1 MFNFGRSGLS
11 QKLTIMSVVSTG
23 SALLLVFIAFAATA
37 VLSHSEDARQQLSS
51 LAGVIGSNSQA
62 ALRYADRQQ
71 AGQTLATLAV
81 EDDILQAALYD
92 SDGKLLARYAAPRLR
107 AGQAAPDEVN
117 AAASAAD
124 VLAEPSGPPWAP
136 ALRVYR
142 VLREG
147 DQIAGV
153 VMLERSQLRMWLD
166 ILKNLGAAIAAAALS
181 FMMAL
186 LTAARFKG
194 SIAEPVG
201 QLIAAAQQ
209 VSRGQATPRIVHQ
222 RNDELGALINSFND
236 MLAQVEGRDAALAQ
250 YRDQLE
256 RQVSVRTEQLEKAKN
271 AAEAASQAK
280 SAFLATMSH
289 EIRTPMN
296 GVLGMTELLLAT
308 HLTEQQR
315 HYTSMVKRSGEHLL
329 VIINDIL
336 DFSKIEAGKLTVE
349 YIQFNFR
356 DLLDDIDNVF
366 SPQAQAKGLTLE
378 LDVAYNI
385 PLSIC
390 GDPNRLRQVMF
401 NLLGNAIKFTDTGQI
416 TLKVAVTHEDAQAV
430 GLRFEVHD
438 TGIGVS
444 AEARARIFDSFSQAD
459 GSTTRKHGG
468 TGLGLA
474 ISKQLVELMGGAI
487 GVDHALT
494 QGSIFWFAVHF
505 DKRRLDIDD
514 PSTATQGIRALI
526 VDEHPAS
533 RAALERQLA
542 AWRISCAHAG
552 ATDALPQ
559 LRQAAARGHGY
570 DVVLLDMQQPR
581 TSGLAL
587 AAAIRA
593 DGALASAPP
602 RLLLLSTQRNA
613 ADGVQRRAA
622 GVAFQLIKPPRDG
635 DLYDA
640 IVTPLRG
647 RDGRN
652 LHDLR
657 EGHHAR
663 ASHDAREERDGH
675 DCRDL
680 REGGDCRDLREGGG
694 SRDNRDVGDV
704 RHAADP
710 LTAAVAVAAAAT
722 QRPSSAPRHAPGL
735 AAAVASAAPPVSVL
749 SAGTRP
755 RKRRKV
761 LLAED
766 NPVNVE
772 VASAMLEGLGLDVS
786 RACNGEE
793 ALQSVQADDFDLI
806 LMDCQMPVMDGFAAT
821 TEIRRH
827 EQQHGRARSLP
838 IIAIT
843 ANALQGDRESC
854 LAAGMDDYLSKP
866 FTQQAL
872 GQTLSRWISLPRG
885 ATTAPEP
892 PLAPAPA
899 PAPAPAL
906 PADDIINQQALD
918 NIRAL
923 SPANG
928 DALLERVVHAFLN
941 DTPAHLQTLRQA
953 IAAGDAGQMR
963 KSAHSLKSSAA
974 NVGADALAQR
984 SKELEQ
990 LGRNDTTAGAAVLLA
1005 DMERSF
1011 QAARQALG
1019 AMLEKE
1025 T

>member
-1 MFNFGRSGLS
+1 MFNFERSGLS
-11 QKLTIMSVVSTG
+11 QKLTIMSVLSTG
-23 SALLLVFIAFAATA
+23 SALLLVFVAFAATS
-37 VLSHSEDARQQLSS
+37 VLSHSDDARQQLSS
-51 LAGVIGSNSQA
+51 LAGVIGNNSKT
-62 ALRYADRQQ
+62 ALLYADRRQ
-71 AGQTLATLAV
+71 AAQTLSTLAM

-92 SDGKLLARYAAPRLR
+92 SEGTLLARYLSPHLPP
-107 AGQAAPDEVN
+107 GQSGPEALTATG
-117 AAASAAD
+117 AAAD
-124 VLAEPSGPPWAP
+124 LYTERSGLPWAP
-136 ALRVYR
+136 AMRVYR
-142 VLREG
+142 IVREG
-147 DQIAGV
+147 DEASGV
-153 VMLERSQLRMWLD
+153 VMVEGSLTRMWLD
-166 ILKNLGAAIAAAALS
+166 ILKNLGAAAVAAALS

-201 QLIAAAQQ
+201 KLIAAAQQ
-209 VSRGQATPRIVHQ
+209 VSRGQATPRIVHH
-222 RNDELGALINSFND
+222 RNDELGALIDSFND

-271 AAEAASQAK
+271 AAETASQAK

-308 HLTEQQR
+308 RLSEQQR
-315 HYTSMVKRSGEHLL
+315 HYTEMVKRSGEHLL

-349 YIQFNFR
+349 YIHFNFR

-366 SPQAQAKGLTLE
+366 TPQAQAKGLQLQ
-378 LDVAYNI
+378 LDIAHNI
-385 PLSIC
+385 PLGVC

-401 NLLGNAIKFTDTGQI
+401 NLLGNAIKFTDAGQI
-416 TLKVAVTHEDAQAV
+416 TVKVVVAQEDAQAV

-494 QGSIFWFAVHF
+494 QGSVFWFAVNF
-505 DKRRLDIDD
+505 DKRRIDSDD

-526 VDEHPAS
+526 VDENPAS

-542 AWRISCAHAG
+542 AWRITCACAC
-552 ATDALPQ
+552 ANDALPR
-559 LRQAAARGHGY
+559 LRQALAGGHAY
-570 DVVLLDMQQPR
+570 DVVLLDMEQPR

-587 AAAIRA
+587 AAAIHSET
-593 DGALASAPP
+593 ALAAT
-602 RLLLLSTQRNA
+602 RLLLLSTERNA
-613 ADGVQRRAA
+613 ADSVQQREA
-622 GVAFQLIKPPRDG
+622 GVAFQLIKPPREC

-640 IVTPLRG
+640 ITTPARG
-647 RDGRN
+647 RELRPAAAN
-652 LHDLR
+652 AAPAPALLH
-657 EGHHAR
+657 
-663 ASHDAREERDGH
+663 
-675 DCRDL
+675 
-680 REGGDCRDLREGGG
+680 
-694 SRDNRDVGDV
+694 
-704 RHAADP
+704 
-710 LTAAVAVAAAAT
+710 AAVA
-722 QRPSSAPRHAPGL
+722 P
-735 AAAVASAAPPVSVL
+735 AAPPVTTLTSG
-749 SAGTRP
+749 SRP

-786 RACNGEE
+786 RASNGEE
-793 ALQSVQADDFDLI
+793 ALHSVQADDFDLI

-821 TEIRRH
+821 SEIRRH
-827 EQQHGRARSLP
+827 EQQRGRARSMP

-872 GQTLSRWISLPRG
+872 GQTLSRWISLPR
-885 ATTAPEP
+885 T
-892 PLAPAPA
+892 APAPA
-899 PAPAPAL
+899 EAPSAQ
-906 PADDIINQQALD
+906 DDTINRQALD

-928 DALLERVVHAFLN
+928 DALLERVLQAFLR
-941 DTPAHLQTLRQA
+941 DTPQHLHTIQQA
-953 IAAGDAGQMR
+953 ISAGDAGQLR
-963 KSAHSLKSSAA
+963 KAAHSLKSSSA
-974 NVGADALAQR
+974 NVGADALAR
-984 SKELEQ
+984 HSKELEQ
-990 LGRNDTTAGAAVLLA
+990 LGRNNTTAGAAALLA
-1005 DMERSF
+1005 DMEHSF

-1019 AMLEKE
+1019 ALLEKE

>member
-1 MFNFGRSGLS
+1 MFNQERSGLS
-11 QKLTIMSVVSTG
+11 HKLTLMSVLSTG
-23 SALLLVFIAFAATA
+23 SALLLVFVVFAATS
-37 VLSHSEDARQQLSS
+37 VLSHSEEARQQLSS
-51 LAGVIGSNSQA
+51 LAAVLGNNSKT
-62 ALRYADRQQ
+62 ALLYADRKQ
-71 AGQTLATLAV
+71 AGQTLASLAA

-92 SDGKLLARYAAPRLR
+92 SEGQLLARYLSPRLPS
-107 AGQAAPDEVN
+107 GQAGPDTLTAPLDAAEVH
-117 AAASAAD
+117 S
-124 VLAEPSGPPWAP
+124 ERSGLPWAP

-142 VLREG
+142 VLRHGG
-147 DQIAGV
+147 DTAGV
-153 VMLERSQLRMWLD
+153 VMVEGAQTRMWLD
-166 ILKNLGAAIAAAALS
+166 ILKNLGAAMVAAALS

-201 QLIAAAQQ
+201 KLMAAAQQ
-209 VSRGQATPRIVHQ
+209 VSRGQVTPRIVHQ
-222 RNDELGALINSFND
+222 RHDELGALIDSFND

-308 HLTEQQR
+308 RLTEQQR

-349 YIQFNFR
+349 YIHFNFR

-366 SPQAQAKGLTLE
+366 SPQAQAKGLRLE
-378 LDVAYNI
+378 FDIAHNI

-390 GDPNRLRQVMF
+390 GDPNRLRQVIF
-401 NLLGNAIKFTDTGQI
+401 NLLGNAIKFTDAGQI
-416 TLKVAVTHEDAQAV
+416 TVRVMVAQEEAQSV

-444 AEARARIFDSFSQAD
+444 SESRARIFDSFSQAD

-474 ISKQLVELMGGAI
+474 ISKQLVELMGGVI

-494 QGSIFWFAVHF
+494 QGSVFWFAVNF
-505 DKRRLDIDD
+505 DKRRVDSDD

-526 VDEHPAS
+526 VDENPAS

-542 AWRISCAHAG
+542 AWRIACASAA
-552 ATDALPQ
+552 ATDALPR
-559 LRQAAARGHGY
+559 LRQAAADGRAY
-570 DVVLLDMQQPR
+570 DVVLLDMELPR

-587 AAAIRA
+587 AAAIRSEA
-593 DGALASAPP
+593 ALAAP
-602 RLLLLSTQRNA
+602 RLLLLSTERNA
-613 ADGVQRRAA
+613 ADRVQQREA
-622 GVAFQLIKPPRDG
+622 GVAFQLIKPPREC
-635 DLYDA
+635 DLHDA
-640 IVTPLRG
+640 VITPLRG
-647 RDGRN
+647 REARPAADSSAP
-652 LHDLR
+652 
-657 EGHHAR
+657 HA
-663 ASHDAREERDGH
+663 AGP
-675 DCRDL
+675 
-680 REGGDCRDLREGGG
+680 
-694 SRDNRDVGDV
+694 DV
-704 RHAADP
+704 R
-710 LTAAVAVAAAAT
+710 TAGEPYGGTRAVAASTAL
-722 QRPSSAPRHAPGL
+722 S
-735 AAAVASAAPPVSVL
+735 AAVASAAPPVSTL
-749 SAGTRP
+749 STGTARG

-793 ALQSVQADDFDLI
+793 ALHSVQADDFDLI

-827 EQQHGRARSLP
+827 EQQRGRARSMP

-872 GQTLSRWISLPRG
+872 GQTLSRWISLPRV
-885 ATTAPEP
+885 APP
-892 PLAPAPA
+892 PAEAPQQ
-899 PAPAPAL
+899 
-906 PADDIINQQALD
+906 DDIINLQALE

-928 DALLERVVHAFLN
+928 AALLERVLQAFLR
-941 DTPAHLQTLRQA
+941 DTPAHLHSMRQA
-953 IAAGDAGQMR
+953 IAGNDAEQLR
-963 KSAHSLKSSAA
+963 KAAHSLKSSSA
-974 NVGADALAQR
+974 NVGAHALSQR

-990 LGRNDTTAGAAVLLA
+990 LARTDTTAGAAALLA
-1005 DMERSF
+1005 DMEHSF

-1019 AMLEKE
+1019 ALLEKE

>member
-1 MFNFGRSGLS
+1 MFNFERSGLS
-11 QKLTIMSVVSTG
+11 QRLTIISALSTG
-23 SALLLVFIAFAATA
+23 SALMLVFIAFAVTS
-37 VLSHSEDARQQLSS
+37 VLSHTDDERQQLST
-51 LAGVIGSNSQA
+51 LAGVIGNNSRT
-62 ALRYADRQQ
+62 ALLYADRKQ
-71 AGQTLATLAV
+71 AEQTLATLAV
-81 EDDILQAALYD
+81 ESDILQAALYG
-92 SDGKLLARYAAPRLR
+92 SDGRLLARYVAAALPRE
-107 AGQAAPDEVN
+107 QAAPAELP
-117 AAASAAD
+117 AEGAD
-124 VLAEPSGPPWAP
+124 LRTESSGPPWAP
-136 ALRVYR
+136 AMRVYR
-142 VLREG
+142 AVRSDDAAGGAVAGTVMVEG
-147 DQIAGV
+147 AQA
-153 VMLERSQLRMWLD
+153 RMWLD
-166 ILKNLGAAIAAAALS
+166 ILKNLGAAAVAAVLS
-181 FMMAL
+181 FMTAL
-186 LTAARFKG
+186 LAAAHFKG
-194 SIAEPVG
+194 SFADPVG
-201 QLIAAAQQ
+201 KLIAAAQQ
-209 VSRGQATPRIVHQ
+209 VSRGQATPRISHH
-222 RNDELGALINSFND
+222 RNDELGALIDSFND

-256 RQVSVRTEQLEKAKN
+256 RQVGVRTEQLEKAKN

-308 HLTEQQR
+308 RLSEQQR

-349 YIQFNFR
+349 YIHFNFR

-366 SPQAQAKGLTLE
+366 SPQAQAKGIRLE
-378 LDVAYNI
+378 LAVAHHI
-385 PLSIC
+385 PVAIC
-390 GDPNRLRQVMF
+390 GDPNRLRQVIF
-401 NLLGNAIKFTDTGQI
+401 NLLGNAIKFTESGKI
-416 TLKVAVTHEDAQAV
+416 TLRVAVAQEDPQSV

-444 AEARARIFDSFSQAD
+444 SEARARIFDSFSQAD

-474 ISKQLVELMGGAI
+474 ISKQLVELMGGTI

-494 QGSIFWFAVHF
+494 QGSIFWFAVNF
-505 DKRRLDIDD
+505 DKRRVDLDD

-526 VDEHPAS
+526 VDENPAS

-542 AWRISCAHAG
+542 AWQIASTS
-552 ATDALPQ
+552 ATATNTLPQ
-559 LRQAAARGHGY
+559 LRRAAANGHAY
-570 DVVLLDMQQPR
+570 DVVVLDMELSR

-593 DGALASAPP
+593 EPALAAS
-602 RLLLLSTQRNA
+602 RLLLLSTERLA
-613 ADGVQRRAA
+613 ADSVQRREA
-622 GVAFQLIKPPRDG
+622 GVAFQLIKPPRAC

-640 IVTPLRG
+640 IVTPARPG
-647 RDGRN
+647 DSGRN
-652 LHDLR
+652 VPAARMR
-657 EGHHAR
+657 ERVPPAIP
-663 ASHDAREERDGH
+663 
-675 DCRDL
+675 
-680 REGGDCRDLREGGG
+680 
-694 SRDNRDVGDV
+694 
-704 RHAADP
+704 AAVPAAVAPAAPP
-710 LTAAVAVAAAAT
+710 LTALSASPT
-722 QRPSSAPRHAPGL
+722 PAPRA
-735 AAAVASAAPPVSVL
+735 
-749 SAGTRP
+749 

-793 ALQSVQADDFDLI
+793 ALHSVQSGDFDLV

-821 TEIRRH
+821 AEIRRH
-827 EQQHGRARSLP
+827 QQQQRGRARNLP

-872 GQTLSRWISLPRG
+872 GQTIARWISLPRM
-885 ATTAPEP
+885 A
-892 PLAPAPA
+892 
-899 PAPAPAL
+899 AL
-906 PADDIINQQALD
+906 PDEAAAGTQPAAAPDQQINRQALN

-923 SPANG
+923 SATHG
-928 DALLERVVHAFLN
+928 DALLERVLQAFLE
-941 DTPAHLQTLRQA
+941 DTPTHLQTIRQA
-953 IAAGDAGQMR
+953 IASGNAVQMR
-963 KSAHSLKSSAA
+963 KAAHSLKSSSA

-984 SKELEQ
+984 AKELEL
-990 LGRNDTTAGAAVLLA
+990 LGRNNTTAGAAALLA
-1005 DMERSF
+1005 EMERSF

-1019 AMLEKE
+1019 AILEKE
-1025 T
+1025 I

>member
-1 MFNFGRSGLS
+1 M
-11 QKLTIMSVVSTG
+11 KLTIMSVLSAG
-23 SALLLVFIAFAATA
+23 SALLLVFVAFAATS
-37 VLSHSEDARQQLSS
+37 VLSRSDDARQQLTA
-51 LAGVIGSNSQA
+51 LAGMIGHSSRS
-62 ALRYADRQQ
+62 ALLYADRQQ
-71 AGQTLATLAV
+71 AGATLATLAL

-92 SDGKLLARYAAPRLR
+92 SNGKLLARYLSPRLPADQAGPDELPAPQ
-107 AGQAAPDEVN
+107 AGQAPRSER
-117 AAASAAD
+117 
-124 VLAEPSGPPWAP
+124 SGLPWAP

-142 VLREG
+142 VLRNG
-147 DQIAGV
+147 DEAAGV
-153 VMLERSQLRMWLD
+153 VMLEAAQARIWLD
-166 ILKNLGAAIAAAALS
+166 TLKNLGAAIVAAALS
-181 FMMAL
+181 FVMAL

-209 VSRGQATPRIVHQ
+209 VSRGQATPRILHQ
-222 RNDELGALINSFND
+222 RSDELGALIDSFND

-308 HLTEQQR
+308 RLSEQQR

-329 VIINDIL
+329 IIINDIL

-349 YIQFNFR
+349 YIHFNFR

-366 SPQAQAKGLTLE
+366 SPQAQAKGLRLE
-378 LDVAYNI
+378 LEVAPNV

-390 GDPNRLRQVMF
+390 GDPNRLRQVIF
-401 NLLGNAIKFTDTGQI
+401 NLLGNAIKFTDAGQI
-416 TLKVAVTHEDAQAV
+416 TVRVRVAHEDAQAV

-494 QGSIFWFAVHF
+494 QGSVFWFAVNF
-505 DKRRLDIDD
+505 DKRRVDSDD
-514 PSTATQGIRALI
+514 PSTATQGIRVLI
-526 VDEHPAS
+526 VDENPAS

-542 AWRISCAHAG
+542 AWRIACAG
-552 ATDALPQ
+552 ASASDALPR
-559 LRQAAARGHGY
+559 LRQAVAAGCAY
-570 DVVLLDMQQPR
+570 DAVLLDMEQPR

-587 AAAIRA
+587 AAAIHSEA
-593 DGALASAPP
+593 ALAAT
-602 RLLLLSTQRNA
+602 RLLLLSTERNA
-613 ADGVQRRAA
+613 ADSVQQREA
-622 GVAFQLIKPPRDG
+622 GVAFQLIKPAREC
-635 DLYDA
+635 DLHDA
-640 IVTPLRG
+640 ITLPLRG
-647 RDGRN
+647 RETRP
-652 LHDLR
+652 
-657 EGHHAR
+657 
-663 ASHDAREERDGH
+663 
-675 DCRDL
+675 
-680 REGGDCRDLREGGG
+680 
-694 SRDNRDVGDV
+694 
-704 RHAADP
+704 AAEP
-710 LTAAVAVAAAAT
+710 PPAA
-722 QRPSSAPRHAPGL
+722 APRHE
-735 AAAVASAAPPVSVL
+735 PPPR
-749 SAGTRP
+749 G

-793 ALQSVQADDFDLI
+793 ALHSVQAGDFDVI

-827 EQQHGRARSLP
+827 EQQRGRARSMP

-872 GQTLSRWISLPRG
+872 GQTLSRWISLPRV
-885 ATTAPEP
+885 APPAEASEP
-892 PLAPAPA
+892 AAE
-899 PAPAPAL
+899 
-906 PADDIINQQALD
+906 DGSIINLQALD

-923 SPANG
+923 SPGNG
-928 DALLERVVHAFLN
+928 DALLERVLQAFLR
-941 DTPAHLQTLRQA
+941 DTPAHLHTIRQA
-953 IAAGDAGQMR
+953 IAADDAEQLR
-963 KSAHSLKSSAA
+963 KAAHSLKSSSA
-974 NVGADALAQR
+974 NIGASALAQR
-984 SKELEQ
+984 SKDLEQ
-990 LGRNDTTAGAAVLLA
+990 LARNHTTAGAAPLLA
-1005 DMERSF
+1005 DMEHSF

-1019 AMLEKE
+1019 ALLEKE

>member
-1 MFNFGRSGLS
+1 M
-11 QKLTIMSVVSTG
+11 KLTIMSVLSAG
-23 SALLLVFIAFAATA
+23 SALLLILVAFAATS
-37 VLSHSEDARQQLSS
+37 VLSRSDDARQQLTV
-51 LAGVIGSNSQA
+51 LAGVIGHSSKT
-62 ALRYADRQQ
+62 ALLYADSHQ
-71 AGQTLATLAV
+71 AGQVLATLALD
-81 EDDILQAALYD
+81 DDILQAALYD
-92 SDGKLLARYAAPRLR
+92 GSGKLLARYLSPRLPADQ
-107 AGQAAPDEVN
+107 AGPDTLPAPL
-117 AAASAAD
+117 AD
-124 VLAEPSGPPWAP
+124 DPARSERSGLPWAP
-136 ALRVYR
+136 SLRVYR
-142 VLREG
+142 VLRNG
-147 DQIAGV
+147 DEATGV
-153 VMLERSQLRMWLD
+153 VMLEAAQTRIWFD
-166 ILKNLGAAIAAAALS
+166 VLKNLGAAIVAAALS
-181 FMMAL
+181 FVMAL

-201 QLIAAAQQ
+201 QLITAAQQ
-209 VSRGQATPRIVHQ
+209 VSRGQATPRILHQ
-222 RNDELGALINSFND
+222 RGDELGALIDNFND

-308 HLTEQQR
+308 RLSEQQR

-349 YIQFNFR
+349 YIHFNFR

-366 SPQAQAKGLTLE
+366 APQAQAKGLRLE
-378 LDVAYNI
+378 LEIAHNL

-390 GDPNRLRQVMF
+390 GDPNRLRQVIF
-401 NLLGNAIKFTDTGQI
+401 NLLGNAIKFTDSGQI
-416 TLKVAVTHEDAQAV
+416 TVRVLVAHEDAQTV

-438 TGIGVS
+438 SGIGVS
-444 AEARARIFDSFSQAD
+444 SEARARIFDSFSQAD

-474 ISKQLVELMGGAI
+474 ISKQLVELMGGVI

-494 QGSIFWFAVHF
+494 QGSVFWFAVNF
-505 DKRRLDIDD
+505 DKRRVDSDD
-514 PSTATQGIRALI
+514 PSTATQGIRVLI

-542 AWRISCAHAG
+542 AWRIACAG
-552 ATDALPQ
+552 ATASDALPR
-559 LRQAAARGHGY
+559 LRQAVAAGCAY
-570 DVVLLDMQQPR
+570 DAVLLEMEQPR

-587 AAAIRA
+587 AAAIHREP
-593 DGALASAPP
+593 ALAAT
-602 RLLLLSTQRNA
+602 RLLLLSTERNA
-613 ADGVQRRAA
+613 ADSVQQREA
-622 GVAFQLIKPPRDG
+622 GVAFQLIKPAREC
-635 DLYDA
+635 DLHDA
-640 IVTPLRG
+640 ITLPLRG
-647 RDGRN
+647 RETRPTA
-652 LHDLR
+652 
-657 EGHHAR
+657 EQPA
-663 ASHDAREERDGH
+663 ASVT
-675 DCRDL
+675 
-680 REGGDCRDLREGGG
+680 
-694 SRDNRDVGDV
+694 SN
-704 RHAADP
+704 P
-710 LTAAVAVAAAAT
+710 
-722 QRPSSAPRHAPGL
+722 P
-735 AAAVASAAPPVSVL
+735 AAP
-749 SAGTRP
+749 AARN

-772 VASAMLEGLGLDVS
+772 VASAMLEGLGLEVS
-786 RACNGEE
+786 RARNGEE
-793 ALQSVQADDFDLI
+793 ALRSVQTDDFDAI

-827 EQQHGRARSLP
+827 EQLRGRARSMP

-872 GQTLSRWISLPRG
+872 GLTLSRWISLPRM
-885 ATTAPEP
+885 AAP
-892 PLAPAPA
+892 
-899 PAPAPAL
+899 
-906 PADDIINQQALD
+906 PADATEATATDDNIINRQALD

-923 SPANG
+923 SPTSG
-928 DALLERVVHAFLN
+928 DALLERVLHAFLR
-941 DTPAHLQTLRQA
+941 DTPKHLHTIRLA
-953 IAAGDAGQMR
+953 IANDDAEQLR
-963 KSAHSLKSSAA
+963 KAAHSLKSSSA
-974 NVGADALAQR
+974 NIGASALADR

-990 LGRNDTTAGAAVLLA
+990 LGRNHTTAGAAPLLA
-1005 DMERSF
+1005 DMEHSF

-1019 AMLEKE
+1019 ALLEKE